1 MVGASRLN
9 QESAAPEIM
18 PITLPSDSDLLQRS
32 MWRYQRRLT
41 VVDGCTP
48 ISLGEG
54 LTPLLRSRYSP
65 RGMTLFY
72 KNETVNPTGSQKDR
86 ALSVSITKAVQL
98 GHETVLLYS
107 DGSTALASA
116 AYAARAGLRSLTLV
130 ARGTPEYRLL
140 PLAFFNSTVLEYQG
154 SASEA
159 LSWASYACRT
169 LNLYETTTSRSANPY
184 GAEGVKTISYEIVEQ
199 LGDAPSWMVVPVGG
213 GGTLCGI
220 WKGFRELYEH
230 GEISKCPRMVAV
242 LPSGYGILESAML
255 NRVTDEA
262 VFRSMTLQDPPVTIQ
277 AKTAMAF
284 PPDGLEAI
292 RAIQESDGLLFY
304 STDEQAL
311 HGQELL
317 GREGIFAEPSAAAI
331 MAAIDGL
338 GERGLSEEQVVVAV
352 VTGSGYRE
360 IGSIAGQVSLQRNSI
375 EPASGIDE
383 IRRLLDGF

>member
-1 MVGASRLN
+1 
-9 QESAAPEIM
+9 
-18 PITLPSDSDLLQRS
+18 
-32 MWRYQRRLT
+32 
-41 VVDGCTP
+41 
-48 ISLGEG
+48 
-54 LTPLLRSRYSP
+54 
-65 RGMTLFY
+65 
-72 KNETVNPTGSQKDR
+72 
-86 ALSVSITKAVQL
+86 
-98 GHETVLLYS
+98 
-107 DGSTALASA
+107 
-116 AYAARAGLRSLTLV
+116 
-130 ARGTPEYRLL
+130 
-140 PLAFFNSTVLEYQG
+140 
-154 SASEA
+154 
-159 LSWASYACRT
+159 
-169 LNLYETTTSRSANPY
+169 
-184 GAEGVKTISYEIVEQ
+184 
-199 LGDAPSWMVVPVGG
+199 
-213 GGTLCGI
+213 
-220 WKGFRELYEH
+220 
-230 GEISKCPRMVAV
+230 
-242 LPSGYGILESAML
+242 
-255 NRVTDEA
+255 
-262 VFRSMTLQDPPVTIQ
+262 MTLQDPPATIQ